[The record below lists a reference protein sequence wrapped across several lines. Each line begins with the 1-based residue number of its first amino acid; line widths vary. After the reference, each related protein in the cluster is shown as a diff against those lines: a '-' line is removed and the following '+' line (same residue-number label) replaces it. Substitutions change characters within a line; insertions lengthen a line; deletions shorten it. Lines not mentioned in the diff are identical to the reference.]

1 MPEVAR
7 EEFLTDVEYDE
18 QAGSL
23 LWREGWLDAN
33 MDQAEYIDG
42 GIAAR
47 WIVAACHTA
56 AALVRCADCRFWIR
70 VQGNEGDC
78 TAHRVA
84 IVSKGDCYCS
94 WGREKDA

>member
-1 MPEVAR
+1 MPEPLTKEERGEAR
-7 EEFLTDVEYDE
+7 EYAEYDRANPDIPTDVLERTVTILHYE
-18 QAGSL
+18 AT
-23 LWREGWLDAN
+23 
-33 MDQAEYIDG
+33 
-42 GIAAR
+42 
-47 WIVAACHTA
+47 VAALEKEL

-94 WGREKDA
+94 WGVKKDG